1 MVAGQARTDAG
12 GASSGNHAGLHRAE
26 VAVVPPKRA
35 LTRRFVSRTMVTPEE
50 ISVVSALAAG
60 AAAAASSIAGAHQ
73 RYDQIALRAVI

>member
-1 MVAGQARTDAG
+1 MVPGQARTDAG

-60 AAAAASSIAGAHQ
+60 AVISSIAGAHQ
-73 RYDQIALRAVI
+73 QNDQIAVCAVI